1 MAFTP
6 QKVKINA
13 YNIWPEVKNI
23 IHEGWGFFV
32 FVFLKSCYIVLS
44 ERMLDYVWAIN
55 LGFGMFF

>member
-1 MAFTP
+1 MLTTYGL
-6 QKVKINA
+6 KSKISSIKA
-13 YNIWPEVKNI
+13 GV
-23 IHEGWGFFV
+23 FFV